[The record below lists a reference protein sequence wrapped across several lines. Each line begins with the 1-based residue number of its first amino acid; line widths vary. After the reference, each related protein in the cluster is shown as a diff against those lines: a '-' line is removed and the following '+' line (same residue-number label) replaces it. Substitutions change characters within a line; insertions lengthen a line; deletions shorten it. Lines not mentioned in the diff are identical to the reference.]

1 MVGNGFEYER
11 GMGMPL
17 IMGVSP
23 FLVEGVPTFEDLK
36 RGPDDFAMDDL
47 CY

>member
-1 MVGNGFEYER
+1 M
-11 GMGMPL
+11 L
-17 IMGVSP
+17 LTMGVSSSI
-23 FLVEGVPTFEDLK
+23 VEGVPTSEDLK